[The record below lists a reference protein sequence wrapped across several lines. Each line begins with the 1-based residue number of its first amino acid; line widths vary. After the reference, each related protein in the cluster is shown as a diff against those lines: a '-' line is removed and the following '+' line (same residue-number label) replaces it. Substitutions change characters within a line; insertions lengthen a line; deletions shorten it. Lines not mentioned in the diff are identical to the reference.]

1 MWIRFERGVGGF
13 PSRARSLMRRPWT
26 LLAEYS
32 GTTWSKSP
40 SNCEKAARSRSK
52 VTTLSTESSQICT
65 GLRYH
70 FRQMPTSHSRG
81 WENTSRSKIR
91 LGLRKI
97 LDLETPQKGYRKET
111 RALPNRQQQ
120 NTLSVRIKDPGMA
133 NLAHTET
140 LLYRI
145 RTIRTQRIYP
155 LSVSHSND
163 ILVCTG

>member
-52 VTTLSTESSQICT
+52 VTTLSTESSMIRT

-70 FRQMPTSHSRG
+70 FRQTPTSHSRG
-81 WENTSRSKIR
+81 WENTFRSKRWTDTSWFEEDTRSRNSAKRIPE
-91 LGLRKI
+91 G
-97 LDLETPQKGYRKET
+97 DACSSQSPTAEHPQ
-111 RALPNRQQQ
+111 
-120 NTLSVRIKDPGMA
+120 
-133 NLAHTET
+133 
-140 LLYRI
+140 
-145 RTIRTQRIYP
+145 RTNQGSRNGQ
-155 LSVSHSND
+155 SCSH
-163 ILVCTG
+163 

>member
-1 MWIRFERGVGGF
+1 M
-13 PSRARSLMRRPWT
+13 
-26 LLAEYS
+26 
-32 GTTWSKSP
+32 
-40 SNCEKAARSRSK
+40 
-52 VTTLSTESSQICT
+52 
-65 GLRYH
+65 
-70 FRQMPTSHSRG
+70 
-81 WENTSRSKIR
+81 
-91 LGLRKI
+91 
-97 LDLETPQKGYRKET
+97 